1 MDRRDFLKDLALGG
15 FVAGLAPKFLGGAP
29 QGGAASAG
37 GATMAAPQGGAAG
50 ARSATMA
57 APQAATAPDLAFIQ
71 GDSPAAITKAAIE
84 TLGGMGKFVSKGDV
98 VMVKPNI
105 GWDRTPELAACT
117 NPEVVRALVEMCL
130 AAGAKKVTV
139 MDNTTN
145 QAQRCY
151 ARSGIAAAA
160 KAAGADVPF
169 VNPRRIKKM
178 SVKGEWLKDWD
189 VIQDFVEADKLINV
203 PIAKHHSL
211 CRLTLGMKNWLG
223 AVGDQRNQL
232 HQDLDRAMVDLAAF
246 FKPTLTVLD
255 AYRILVRNGPQG
267 GRPSDTKLTKTV
279 VAGRDYVAVEAA
291 GASFFDIPP
300 AELVYIKLANQKG
313 LGRMDWEKLR
323 VEKRTV

>member
-1 MDRRDFLKDLALGG
+1 MDRRAFMKDMALGG
-15 FVAGLAPKFLGGAP
+15 LAAGLAPKILAAAP

-37 GATMAAPQGGAAG
+37 GATMAAPQAAG
-50 ARSATMA
+50 AG
-57 APQAATAPDLAFIQ
+57 PDLAFAQ
-71 GDSPAAITKAAIE
+71 GESPAAITKAAIE
-84 TLGGMGKFVSKGDV
+84 ALGGMGKFVAKGDA
-98 VMVKPNI
+98 VMIKPNI

-117 NPEVVRALVEMCL
+117 NPEVVKALVEMCL

-160 KAAGADVPF
+160 KEAGADVPF

-178 SVKGEWLKDWD
+178 SIKGEWLKDWD
-189 VIQDFVEADKLINV
+189 IIQDFVEVDKLINV

-223 AVGDQRNQL
+223 AIGDPRNQL

-246 FKPTLTVLD
+246 FKPTLTVMD

-279 VAGRDYVAVEAA
+279 VAGRDYVAVESV
-291 GASFFDIPP
+291 GASFFDIAP
-300 AELVYIKLANQKG
+300 AELVYIKLAAARG